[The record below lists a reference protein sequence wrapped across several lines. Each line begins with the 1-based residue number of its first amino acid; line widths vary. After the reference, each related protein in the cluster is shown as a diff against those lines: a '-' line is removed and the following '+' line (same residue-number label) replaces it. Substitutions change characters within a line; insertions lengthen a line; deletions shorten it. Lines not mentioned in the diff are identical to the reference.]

1 MSLRDSVMKQPET
14 VEVEAFGK
22 TVTVQEIGAL
32 DRIEYLEYL
41 EKLRADGASDQR
53 AGLLLQ
59 VFMLVKCSVED
70 GKRVFEDS
78 EVEAVAATTTDLKS
92 LSVVFAEA
100 TKLNKLAGEE
110 GN

>member
-1 MSLRDSVMKQPET
+1 MSLRDSVMKQPKT

-22 TVTVQEIGAL
+22 TVTLQEIGAL
-32 DRIEYLEYL
+32 DRIAYLEYL
-41 EKLRADGASDQR
+41 QKLQADGVSDQR

-59 VFMLVKCSVED
+59 AFMLVKCAIED

-78 EVEAVAATTTDLKS
+78 EIDAIAASNIDLADMGK
-92 LSVVFAEA
+92 VFTAA
-100 TKLNKLAGEE
+100 TKLNGLAGEE